1 MEVNRY
7 RRGLELVHRRKRQNV
22 ETLFSSL
29 FFRRGLSQRRVEN
42 TRVDFWTFSPVSV
55 KKLEIGIFGSLLRL
69 HYSNLRNNFYFFR
82 IKIVKMAFVITTEL
96 DMSSK
101 YMGPDE

>member
-1 MEVNRY
+1 MSFDEKKQVI
-7 RRGLELVHRRKRQNV
+7 GKRQNV

-69 HYSNLRNNFYFFR
+69 HYGNSRNNFYFFP
-82 IKIVKMAFVITTEL
+82 IIN
-96 DMSSK
+96 
-101 YMGPDE
+101 